1 MKQESYQIQTS
12 SMNRGYQNK
21 NSKIKKEIIDIWS
34 IGTELAGVVPDR
46 DWIAVTQTTRQESFW
61 GPNAS
66 KNMGNVLLHQ
76 C

>member
-21 NSKIKKEIIDIWS
+21 NSKIKKKIIDIWS

-46 DWIAVTQTTRQESFW
+46 A
-61 GPNAS
+61 
-66 KNMGNVLLHQ
+66 
-76 C
+76 